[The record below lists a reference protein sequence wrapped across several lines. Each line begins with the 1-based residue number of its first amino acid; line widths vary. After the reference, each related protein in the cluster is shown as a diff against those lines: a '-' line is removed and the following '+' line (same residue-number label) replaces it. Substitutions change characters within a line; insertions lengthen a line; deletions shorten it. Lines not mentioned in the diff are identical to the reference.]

1 MTQSYGNQNTHSGDS
16 IFEDVYIYGKLY
28 YDFQGDASFRDLE
41 VDTLKVLGNSWFGGI
56 ATFKD
61 DVFIEGEL
69 DTEYLTV
76 KQRLDVGI
84 GGSALHADVRKVEA
98 GAPNYAEPALETV
111 TQLQQIRVGIAN
123 TEPLHRF
130 QVGGP
135 NTMGTYYGPGT
146 IEESAATT
154 FVVTG
159 LGTVGI
165 GTTTPGKLSTYDP
178 NNPASGVIKLDLD
191 GSVHISRNIFD
202 SSKSPGVNGYY
213 LNRDARGIR
222 WIEASPIAME
232 GIYVQD
238 EGTYLPTVGA
248 AQTFST
254 LNFWGTNSLGL
265 GTDTVI
271 AIPDPDNPTNI
282 ARIQTRDLWGY
293 STTGDVNSPV
303 YRMTKVGIMNNNP
316 TYVLDVSGDFR
327 TTSNA
332 QVDGRLTVELQTAL
346 NDTLDVD
353 GNTTFNSTL
362 DASSPTNASVQ
373 MDGGVG
379 IVKKLYVG
387 GNVVVEDDTE
397 SVDKDTGSLVVEGGI
412 GIEKSLNVGLNAKIL
427 GTADS
432 TDKDTGSLIVEG
444 GVGIEKNLNVGQNA
458 KIFAITDSTDKDT
471 GALVVDGGVGIEKR
485 LNVGGQTIIEDTTA
499 STDKDSGA
507 LIVEGGVGIEEK
519 LNVGSDAKIFGT
531 TQASSKD
538 TGALVVDGGAGIEK
552 KLFVGDDTKIEG
564 TTESTDKDSGALI
577 VDGGAG
583 IEKNVNIGGALKVDS
598 TTASTNCTTGSGI
611 FAGGVGIAGKLNVCG
626 DAHIFGDTSS
636 TDKDSGALVVEGGT
650 GIEENLNVGGDA
662 KIIGTLELENSI
674 IDKLNSVGFDV
685 SRTKNDYRLSA
696 VGSGVSWRPSGVDT
710 ENAIW
715 VTVDGDDNNTGLL
728 EGDAKRTVGAAASIA
743 KEGDTIIIRSGRYTE
758 NNPIGLRTDV
768 SVSGEDLR
776 LVTIIPQ
783 NRTKDVFHV
792 RRGCLIQNIN
802 FSGPPED
809 GMGGVS
815 YAHTDAGAVAFP
827 PTQAAVTAGTDFQ
840 AVTGF
845 TDFGPAD
852 EGATGRWKSPYIRNC
867 TNFMTKSIGM
877 KINGDFANADFTGTN
892 NLGQDLKSMVCDAFT
907 QYNEA
912 GIGVSISNM
921 AYAQLVSIFTIAS
934 DIGISCV
941 TGGQCDLTNSN
952 SSFGNVGLKA
962 DGVGITEFTGTT
974 FGDVA
979 AENDVFPITNCT
991 DSLGRFRKPFD
1002 GQGLYFKINLDDYTD
1017 ITGTGII
1024 NAPMKLYRGIT
1035 VVNGGNPGDYTASA
1049 PPVITVPAPLGP
1061 EGIQAEF
1068 SANVSAAGTIT
1079 SVDVIASG
1087 RNFLPNQS
1095 FDVSISG
1102 TGSAQLEADTDPILY
1117 TVAVASEPTAVG
1129 LTTITFNEFV
1139 PYAVN
1144 SGTDIELFRISRII
1158 TSSHSFEYIGA
1169 GTDINK
1175 ANPFQGGVPK
1185 PENEVI
1191 AINGGQCPFTS
1202 TDQKGNFRIGD
1213 GLTVDQT
1220 TSTIRGRDFNRA
1232 IQAQLTPLILA
1243 LR

>member
-1 MTQSYGNQNTHSGDS
+1 MTQNYGNQNTHSGDS
-16 IFEDVYIYGKLY
+16 IFEDVYIYGKLN
-28 YDFQGDASFRDLE
+28 YDFRGDADFRDLE
-41 VDTLKVLGNSWFGGI
+41 VDSLKVLGNSWFGGI

-61 DVFIEGEL
+61 NVFIEKEL
-69 DTEYLTV
+69 FTEYLTV
-76 KQRLDVGI
+76 VQRLDVGV
-84 GGSALHADVRKVEA
+84 GGTALHADVRGNDK
-98 GAPNYAEPALETV
+98 GAPNYDEPGLVADFQKV
-111 TQLQQIRVGIAN
+111 RVGVAN

-135 NTMGTYYGPGT
+135 NTMGTYYGGN
-146 IEESAATT
+146 IEEGANTT
-154 FVVTG
+154 FVISG

-165 GTTTPGKLSTYDP
+165 GLTEPGKLSTYDST
-178 NNPASGVIKLDLD
+178 NPASGVIKLDLD

-202 SSKSPGVNGYY
+202 SAESPGVNGYY
-213 LNRDARGIR
+213 LNRDATGIR

-232 GIYVQD
+232 GIYVQE

-254 LNFWGTNSLGL
+254 INFWATNSLGV
-265 GTDTVI
+265 GTDNVT

-282 ARIQTRDLWGY
+282 ARIQHQDYWGY
-293 STTGDVNSPV
+293 TTPGDVNTSI
-303 YRMTKVGIMNNNP
+303 YRLTKVGIKNNAPSRDLDITGTLRATEN
-316 TYVLDVSGDFR
+316 VDFDAELDVDGA
-327 TTSNA
+327 TT
-332 QVDGRLTVELQTAL
+332 L
-346 NDTLDVD
+346 NNTLDVD
-353 GNTTFNSTL
+353 GATTLNNTLDVDGATTLNNTLDVDGLATFNNET
-362 DASSPTNASVQ
+362 DALSPTTGSVQ
-373 MDGGVG
+373 IDGGVG

-387 GNVVVEDDTE
+387 DDTKILGITE
-397 SVDKDTGSLVVEGGI
+397 STSKDTGALV
-412 GIEKSLNVGLNAKIL
+412 
-427 GTADS
+427 
-432 TDKDTGSLIVEG
+432 VEG
-444 GVGIEKNLNVGQNA
+444 GVGIEKKLNVGSDA
-458 KIFAITDSTDKDT
+458 KIDGTTQSTSKDT
-471 GALVVDGGVGIEKR
+471 GALIVEGGVGIEKR
-485 LNVGGQTIIEDTTA
+485 LNVGGQTIILDTTA
-499 STDKDSGA
+499 SINKDTGA

-519 LNVGSDAKIFGT
+519 LHVGNDAVIFGTTESSNKDTGALVVEGGVGIEKKLNVGSDAKI
-531 TQASSKD
+531 D
-538 TGALVVDGGAGIEK
+538 
-552 KLFVGDDTKIEG
+552 G
-564 TTESTDKDSGALI
+564 TTESTDKDTGALI

-583 IEKNVNIGGALKVDS
+583 IEKNLNIGGALKVDS

-611 FAGGVGIAGKLNVCG
+611 FGGGVGIAGKLNVCG
-626 DAHIFGDTSS
+626 DAHIFGNTSS
-636 TDKDSGALVVEGGT
+636 TDKDSGALVVEGGV
-650 GIEENLNVGGDA
+650 GIEENTNVGGNA
-662 KIIGTLELENSI
+662 KIGGTLELENSI
-674 IDKLNSVGFDV
+674 IDKLNSVGYDA
-685 SRTKNDYRLSA
+685 SRLKNDYRLSA

-710 ENAIW
+710 DNAIW

-743 KEGDTIIIRSGRYTE
+743 MEGDTIIIRSGRYTE

-783 NRTKDVFHV
+783 NRVKDVFHV

-802 FSGPPED
+802 FSGPPDD
-809 GMGGVS
+809 GQGGVS

-827 PTQAAVTAGTDFQ
+827 PTSTAVSAGTDFQ

-867 TNFMTKSIGM
+867 TNFMSKSIGM

-892 NLGQDLKSMVCDAFT
+892 NLGQDLKSMVCDSFT

-912 GIGVSISNM
+912 GIGVSLSNM

-962 DGVGITEFTGTT
+962 DGIGITEFTGTT
-974 FGDVA
+974 FGNVT
-979 AENDVFPITNCT
+979 AENDVFPVTNCT

-1002 GQGLYFKINLDDYTD
+1002 GQGLYFKINLSDYTD
-1017 ITGTGII
+1017 ITGSGII
-1024 NAPMKLYRGIT
+1024 NAPMKLYRGLT
-1035 VVNGGNPGDYTASA
+1035 VVDGGNPGDYTASA

-1102 TGSAQLEADTDPILY
+1102 TGSAQLQADTDPILY
-1117 TVAVASEPTAVG
+1117 TVAVASEPTNVG
-1129 LTTITFNEFV
+1129 LTTITFNEFI

>member
-1 MTQSYGNQNTHSGDS
+1 MTQNYGNQNTHSGDS
-16 IFEDVYIYGKLY
+16 IFEDVYIYGKLN
-28 YDFQGDASFRDLE
+28 YDFRGDADFRDLE
-41 VDTLKVLGNSWFGGI
+41 VDSLKVLGNSWFGGI

-61 DVFIEGEL
+61 NVFIEKEL
-69 DTEYLTV
+69 FTEYLTV
-76 KQRLDVGI
+76 VQRLDVGV
-84 GGSALHADVRKVEA
+84 GGTALHADVRGNDK
-98 GAPNYAEPALETV
+98 GAPNYDEPGTV
-111 TQLQQIRVGIAN
+111 ADFQKVRVGVAN

-135 NTMGTYYGPGT
+135 NTMGTYYGGN
-146 IEESAATT
+146 IEEGANTT
-154 FVVTG
+154 FVISG

-165 GTTTPGKLSTYDP
+165 GLTEPGKLSTYDST
-178 NNPASGVIKLDLD
+178 NPASGVIKLDLD

-202 SSKSPGVNGYY
+202 SAESPGVNGYY
-213 LNRDARGIR
+213 LNRDATGIR

-232 GIYVQD
+232 GIYVQE

-254 LNFWGTNSLGL
+254 INFWATNSLGV
-265 GTDTVI
+265 GTDNVT

-282 ARIQTRDLWGY
+282 ARIQHQDYWGY
-293 STTGDVNSPV
+293 TTPGDVNTSI
-303 YRMTKVGIMNNNP
+303 YRLTKVGIKNNAPSRDLDITGTLRATQN
-316 TYVLDVSGDFR
+316 VDFDAELDVDGA
-327 TTSNA
+327 TTLNNTLD
-332 QVDGRLTVELQTAL
+332 VDGATTL

-353 GNTTFNSTL
+353 GVATFNNET
-362 DASSPTNASVQ
+362 DALSPTTGSVQ
-373 MDGGVG
+373 IDGGVG

-387 GNVVVEDDTE
+387 DDTKILGITE
-397 SVDKDTGSLVVEGGI
+397 STSKDTGALV
-412 GIEKSLNVGLNAKIL
+412 
-427 GTADS
+427 
-432 TDKDTGSLIVEG
+432 VEG
-444 GVGIEKNLNVGQNA
+444 GVGIEKRLNVGDDTQ
-458 KIFAITDSTDKDT
+458 IFGTTQSTTKDT
-471 GALVVDGGVGIEKR
+471 GALIVEGGVGIEKR
-485 LNVGGQTIIEDTTA
+485 LNVGGQTIILDTTA
-499 STDKDSGA
+499 SINKDTGA

-519 LNVGSDAKIFGT
+519 LHVGNDAVIFGT
-531 TQASSKD
+531 TESSNKD
-538 TGALVVDGGAGIEK
+538 TGALVVE
-552 KLFVGDDTKIEG
+552 
-564 TTESTDKDSGALI
+564 
-577 VDGGAG
+577 GGAG
-583 IEKNVNIGGALKVDS
+583 IEKNINIGGALKVDS

-611 FAGGVGIAGKLNVCG
+611 FGGGVGIAGKLNVCG
-626 DAHIFGDTSS
+626 DAHIFGNTSS
-636 TDKDSGALVVEGGT
+636 TDKDSGALVVEGGV
-650 GIEENLNVGGDA
+650 GIEENTNVGGNA
-662 KIIGTLELENSI
+662 KIGGTLELENSI
-674 IDKLNSVGFDV
+674 IDKLNSVGYDA
-685 SRTKNDYRLSA
+685 SRLKNDYRLSA

-710 ENAIW
+710 DNAIW

-743 KEGDTIIIRSGRYTE
+743 MEGDTIIIRSGRYTE

-783 NRTKDVFHV
+783 NRVKDVFHV

-802 FSGPPED
+802 FSGPPDD
-809 GMGGVS
+809 GQGGVS

-827 PTQAAVTAGTDFQ
+827 PTSTAVSAGTDFQ

-867 TNFMTKSIGM
+867 TNFMSKSIGM

-892 NLGQDLKSMVCDAFT
+892 NLGQDLKSMVCDSFT

-912 GIGVSISNM
+912 GIGVSLSNM

-962 DGVGITEFTGTT
+962 DGIGITEFTGTT
-974 FGDVA
+974 FGNIT
-979 AENDVFPITNCT
+979 AENDVFPVTNCT

-1002 GQGLYFKINLDDYTD
+1002 GQGLYFKINLSDYTD
-1017 ITGTGII
+1017 ITGSGII
-1024 NAPMKLYRGIT
+1024 NAPMKLYRGLT
-1035 VVNGGNPGDYTASA
+1035 VVDGGNPGDYTASA

-1117 TVAVASEPTAVG
+1117 TVAVASEPTDVG
-1129 LTTITFNEFV
+1129 LTTITFNEFI

-1158 TSSHSFEYIGA
+1158 PSSHSFEYIGA

>member
-1 MTQSYGNQNTHSGDS
+1 MTQNYGNQNTHSGDS
-16 IFEDVYIYGKLY
+16 IFEDVYIYGKLN
-28 YDFQGDASFRDLE
+28 YDFRGDADFRDLE
-41 VDTLKVLGNSWFGGI
+41 VDSLKVLGNSWFGGI

-61 DVFIEGEL
+61 NVFIEKEL
-69 DTEYLTV
+69 FTEYLTV
-76 KQRLDVGI
+76 VQRLDVGV
-84 GGSALHADVRKVEA
+84 GGTALHADVRGNDK
-98 GAPNYAEPALETV
+98 GAPNYDEPGLVADFQKV
-111 TQLQQIRVGIAN
+111 RVGVAN

-135 NTMGTYYGPGT
+135 NTMGTYYGGN
-146 IEESAATT
+146 IEEGANTT
-154 FVVTG
+154 FVISG

-165 GTTTPGKLSTYDP
+165 GLTEPGKLSTYDST
-178 NNPASGVIKLDLD
+178 NPASGVIKLDLD

-202 SSKSPGVNGYY
+202 SAESPGVNGYY
-213 LNRDARGIR
+213 LNRDATGIR

-232 GIYVQD
+232 GIYVQE

-254 LNFWGTNSLGL
+254 INFWATNSLGV
-265 GTDTVI
+265 GTDNVT

-282 ARIQTRDLWGY
+282 ARIQHQDYWGY
-293 STTGDVNSPV
+293 TTPGDVNTSI
-303 YRMTKVGIMNNNP
+303 YRLTKVGIKNNAPSRDLDITGTLRATEN
-316 TYVLDVSGDFR
+316 VDFDAELDVDGA
-327 TTSNA
+327 TT
-332 QVDGRLTVELQTAL
+332 L
-346 NDTLDVD
+346 NNTLDVD
-353 GNTTFNSTL
+353 GATTLNNTLDVDGATTLNNTLDVDGLATFNNET
-362 DASSPTNASVQ
+362 DALSPTTGSVQ
-373 MDGGVG
+373 IDGGVG

-387 GNVVVEDDTE
+387 DDTKILGITE
-397 SVDKDTGSLVVEGGI
+397 STSKDTGALV
-412 GIEKSLNVGLNAKIL
+412 
-427 GTADS
+427 
-432 TDKDTGSLIVEG
+432 VEG
-444 GVGIEKNLNVGQNA
+444 GVGIEKKLNVGSDA
-458 KIFAITDSTDKDT
+458 KIDGTTQSTSKDT
-471 GALVVDGGVGIEKR
+471 GALIVEGGVGIEKR
-485 LNVGGQTIIEDTTA
+485 LNVGGQTIILDTTA
-499 STDKDSGA
+499 SINKDTGA

-519 LNVGSDAKIFGT
+519 LHVGNDAVIFGTTESSNKDTGALVVEGGVGIEKKLNVGSDAKI
-531 TQASSKD
+531 D
-538 TGALVVDGGAGIEK
+538 
-552 KLFVGDDTKIEG
+552 G
-564 TTESTDKDSGALI
+564 TTESTDKDTGALI

-583 IEKNVNIGGALKVDS
+583 IEKNLNIGGALKVDS

-611 FAGGVGIAGKLNVCG
+611 FGGGVGIAGKLNVCG
-626 DAHIFGDTSS
+626 DAHIFGNTSS
-636 TDKDSGALVVEGGT
+636 TDKDSGALVVEGGV
-650 GIEENLNVGGDA
+650 GIEENTNVGGNA
-662 KIIGTLELENSI
+662 KIGGTLELENSI
-674 IDKLNSVGFDV
+674 IDKLNSVGYDA
-685 SRTKNDYRLSA
+685 SRLKNDYRLSA

-710 ENAIW
+710 DNAIW

-743 KEGDTIIIRSGRYTE
+743 MEGDTIIIRSGRYTE

-776 LVTIIPQ
+776 LVTIIPE

-802 FSGPPED
+802 FSGPPTD
-809 GMGGVS
+809 GQGGVS

-827 PTQAAVTAGTDFQ
+827 PTSTAVSAGTDFQ

-867 TNFMTKSIGM
+867 TNFMSKSIGM

-892 NLGQDLKSMVCDAFT
+892 NLGQDLKSMVCDSFT

-912 GIGVSISNM
+912 GIGVSLSNM

-962 DGVGITEFTGTT
+962 DGIGITEFTGTT
-974 FGDVA
+974 FGNVT
-979 AENDVFPITNCT
+979 AENDVFPVTNCT

-1002 GQGLYFKINLDDYTD
+1002 GQGLYFKINLSDYTD
-1017 ITGTGII
+1017 ITGSGII
-1024 NAPMKLYRGIT
+1024 NAPMKLYRGLT
-1035 VVNGGNPGDYTASA
+1035 VVDGGNPGDYTASA

-1102 TGSAQLEADTDPILY
+1102 TGSAQLQADTDPILY
-1117 TVAVASEPTAVG
+1117 TVAVASEPTNVG
-1129 LTTITFNEFV
+1129 LTTITFNEFI